1 MSADELLREGK
12 LREALAAL
20 QDQIRRDPSNA
31 KLRIFLFQL
40 LAVEGNWERSL
51 TQLNVAAEMEP
62 AALAMAQ
69 MYREAIRCELLRA
82 EIFAGKRFPMVFG
95 EPSEWMGLLLESL
108 RLTAAGNHEA
118 AGKLRAQAF
127 DAAPATSG
135 KIDDQ
140 PFEWMADGDLRLG
153 PVMEAIVNGRYYW
166 IPIQN
171 IQQIDIEEPTD
182 LRDVV
187 WTPVHFTWTNGGEM
201 VGVIPTRYPGSE
213 SSDDDLIRLARKTDW
228 VEVDPETFLGLGQ
241 RVLVTDAGEFP
252 LMNVRKIEFHSG
264 DASGEALSSDAEHAA
279 SGPDDE

>member
-20 QDQIRRDPSNA
+20 QDQIRRDPSNP

-82 EIFAGKRFPMVFG
+82 EIFAGKRSPMVFG
-95 EPSEWMGLLLESL
+95 EPSEWIGLLLESL
-108 RLTAAGNHEA
+108 RLTAGGSHEA
-118 AGKLRAQAF
+118 AEKLRSQAF
-127 DAAPATSG
+127 DAAPATTGSL
-135 KIDDQ
+135 DDQ
-140 PFEWMADGDLRLG
+140 PFEWMADGDSRLG
-153 PVMEAIVNGRYYW
+153 PVIEAIVNGRYYW

-171 IQQIDIEEPTD
+171 IRQIDIEEPTD

-213 SSDDDLIRLARKTDW
+213 SSDDDLIRLARKTEW
-228 VEVDPETFLGLGQ
+228 LEVGQETFLGLGQ
-241 RVLVTDAGEFP
+241 RMLVTDAGEFP

-264 DASGEALSSDAEHAA
+264 DLSDKTSSSDTEHAS
-279 SGPDDE
+279 SGPDNE